1 MKNSLTAAQIIE
13 IKENF
18 LKIESLGDLC
28 NVLNQANELTQMK
41 YTIEVAQLAKLSN
54 PVLAKKRYKEFTIK
68 KKSGTDRKINA
79 PIRELN
85 LILKSIN
92 NLFNLIYTP
101 HVNAFGFVTS
111 KSIVDNAKM
120 HTNKKYVYNIDLKDF
135 FHSFDRNRVKMGIW
149 YQLFEGNKSKEK
161 ISFILA
167 CLTTHPLM
175 IEGVSKIVLPQG
187 SPTSPFLTNLLCYKL
202 DRQLKGLAK
211 RYRLTYSRYA
221 DDITF
226 SSNYDVYSNPTFTL
240 ELNRIITAQNLVIN
254 LTKTRLQG
262 NGYRKEVTGII
273 VNETENVS
281 QKYIKQLRMWIYY
294 IEKYGIEKAK
304 EIFKKDYAKDK
315 GHVKSMQ
322 ASMLNVI
329 EGKLLYLGMVR
340 GKDDEKYLT
349 LKNRF
354 YKSIGKVSKI
364 DKVLNAWEEAGISKA
379 IDIYYNNQYISIVD
393 LLGDEENINEK
404 LDNTGINLD
413 DSSNKK
419 NSNIIFTL

>member
-135 FHSFDRNRVKMGIW
+135 FHSFNRNFNI
-149 YQLFEGNKSKEK
+149 
-161 ISFILA
+161 
-167 CLTTHPLM
+167 
-175 IEGVSKIVLPQG
+175 
-187 SPTSPFLTNLLCYKL
+187 
-202 DRQLKGLAK
+202 
-211 RYRLTYSRYA
+211 
-221 DDITF
+221 
-226 SSNYDVYSNPTFTL
+226 
-240 ELNRIITAQNLVIN
+240 
-254 LTKTRLQG
+254 
-262 NGYRKEVTGII
+262 II
-273 VNETENVS
+273 V
-281 QKYIKQLRMWIYY
+281 
-294 IEKYGIEKAK
+294 
-304 EIFKKDYAKDK
+304 
-315 GHVKSMQ
+315 
-322 ASMLNVI
+322 
-329 EGKLLYLGMVR
+329 
-340 GKDDEKYLT
+340 
-349 LKNRF
+349 
-354 YKSIGKVSKI
+354 
-364 DKVLNAWEEAGISKA
+364 
-379 IDIYYNNQYISIVD
+379 
-393 LLGDEENINEK
+393 
-404 LDNTGINLD
+404 
-413 DSSNKK
+413 
-419 NSNIIFTL
+419 